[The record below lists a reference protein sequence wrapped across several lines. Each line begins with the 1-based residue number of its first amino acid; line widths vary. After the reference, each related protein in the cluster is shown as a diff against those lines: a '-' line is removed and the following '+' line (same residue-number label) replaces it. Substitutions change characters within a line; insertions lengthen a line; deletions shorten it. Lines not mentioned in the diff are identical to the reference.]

1 MKRISALIVG
11 VLVINSYVLAA
22 PAPQGSNGTTNPRQ
36 KLLDGNQRYVEA
48 KTFHPDQTHAR
59 MTELARGQYPF
70 AVILSCSDSR
80 VPPEIIFDE
89 GLGDL
94 FVIRVAGNIV
104 DDAVLGSIEYAVEH
118 LHVKYVMVLGHERC
132 GAVDATVKAG
142 HADGHIES
150 LVKAITPAVDQ
161 VRSNPG
167 DLVDNAVR
175 ANVIMAVKQLRSASP
190 ILSELCKKNA
200 LTIEGARYDL
210 DDGSVSMVPVPAES
224 VSSAPKKESK

>member
-1 MKRISALIVG
+1 MKTIVG
-11 VLVINSYVLAA
+11 VMMGLLIAGSAA
-22 PAPQGSNGTTNPRQ
+22 AQVSNGTANPRQ
-36 KLLDGNQRYVEA
+36 KLLDGNKRFVDV
-48 KTFHPDQTHAR
+48 KMFHPDQARAR

-80 VPPEIIFDE
+80 VPPEIIFDQ

-118 LHVKYVMVLGHERC
+118 LHVKYIMVLGHERC

-142 HADGHIES
+142 HADGHVES

-161 VRSNPG
+161 VRKNPG

-175 ANVIMAVKQLRSASP
+175 ANVAMVVKQLQSSP
-190 ILSELCKKNA
+190 PRLEELCKKKE
-200 LTIEGARYDL
+200 LVIEGARYDL
-210 DDGSVSMVPVPAES
+210 DDGSVSMVPVPAEP
-224 VSSAPKKESK
+224 VASAHK